1 MKKAYLIYENKEAQK
16 NHGFIEMFQ
25 QTGKEKGIDFSFV
38 SKTDYQTFSE
48 KINPDFVLNRTRDP
62 EVSRWYEERNIPVYH
77 NSRLVELANHKY
89 KMMTYFQEHL
99 PEKILNEKWCPATV
113 FLTVPAQMERFLV
126 SDELTLPAGQPTP
139 ETILCVSTV
148 PEITERRIVGSK
160 AVFKGSAEIRILYQ
174 ATDGSICAV
183 SQTFPFSQY
192 CQLAGD
198 YDEEQLRLCMA
209 VTSCDAELPTEGGT
223 MAVSA
228 GLLAQ
233 CLVTKTVTLPFCED
247 AFATHGTLQAEWK
260 EFTFDCQLDRQVQQL
275 ALRDTLR
282 GEPLRSVID
291 SAVFVDFPRTEP
303 VEQGVRVTV
312 PVNVR
317 VLGLDAEGMMQ
328 GLSGAA
334 RAETELPA
342 ECWAVC
348 RASAALRPE
357 GSASPSGDGAELRAA
372 LTMDAGFFAQ
382 QTLRTLSAGTIDPP
396 AEPEA
401 RRPSRVIRAGLDGG
415 PVWDVAKQY
424 GTSVAAICAANGLS
438 GEEIEAGGMLLIP
451 M

>member
-1 MKKAYLIYENKEAQK
+1 MESVTVEMPKEPPSQ
-16 NHGFIEMFQ
+16 
-25 QTGKEKGIDFSFV
+25 
-38 SKTDYQTFSE
+38 
-48 KINPDFVLNRTRDP
+48 
-62 EVSRWYEERNIPVYH
+62 
-77 NSRLVELANHKY
+77 
-89 KMMTYFQEHL
+89 L
-99 PEKILNEKWCPATV
+99 PETTDMETTTKEESQRKEIEELRRTIEEKRR
-113 FLTVPAQMERFLV
+113 LLV
-126 SDELTLPAGQPTP
+126 SPTYLFYWVWP
-139 ETILCVSTV
+139 VTFVGYMFVVSY
-148 PEITERRIVGSK
+148 R
-160 AVFKGSAEIRILYQ
+160 
-174 ATDGSICAV
+174 
-183 SQTFPFSQY
+183 
-192 CQLAGD
+192 
-198 YDEEQLRLCMA
+198 
-209 VTSCDAELPTEGGT
+209 
-223 MAVSA
+223 
-228 GLLAQ
+228 
-233 CLVTKTVTLPFCED
+233 KTV
-247 AFATHGTLQAEWK
+247 
-260 EFTFDCQLDRQVQQL
+260 

-342 ECWAVC
+342 ECGAVC

-372 LTMDAGFFAQ
+372 LTLDAGFFAQ

-401 RRPSRVIRAGLDGG
+401 RRPSLVIRAGLDGG

>member
-1 MKKAYLIYENKEAQK
+1 MELSERA
-16 NHGFIEMFQ
+16 FQ
-25 QTGKEKGIDFSFV
+25 V
-38 SKTDYQTFSE
+38 SE
-48 KINPDFVLNRTRDP
+48 ELNLPDGRP
-62 EVSRWYEERNIPVYH
+62 QIA
-77 NSRLVELANHKY
+77 RLVSCLL
-89 KMMTYFQEHL
+89 TPVVQEQGL
-99 PEKILNEKWCPATV
+99 
-113 FLTVPAQMERFLV
+113 
-126 SDELTLPAGQPTP
+126 
-139 ETILCVSTV
+139 
-148 PEITERRIVGSK
+148 VGSK
-160 AVFKGSAEIRILYQ
+160 AVLKGTANLQITYLDNENALRTLSF
-174 ATDGSICAV
+174 SV
-183 SQTFPFSQY
+183 PFSQY
-192 CQLAGD
+192 CQMEGD
-198 YDEEQLRLCMA
+198 YDQDETLESVLLVTGVQLEPVASEQSQKLLF
-209 VTSCDAELPTEGGT
+209 G
-223 MAVSA
+223 A

-247 AFATHGTLQAEWK
+247 AFATHGTLLAEWK

-291 SAVFVDFPRTEP
+291 SAVFVDFPHTEP

-342 ECWAVC
+342 ECGAVC

-372 LTMDAGFFAQ
+372 LTLDAGFFAQ
-382 QTLRTLSAGTIDPP
+382 QTLCTLSAGTIDPP

-401 RRPSRVIRAGLDGG
+401 RRPSLVIRAGLDGG